1 MVKIKGKELVVKSTV
16 YTSIKYDKQGKM
28 TKETFSRNTYFVDGK
43 FASKKQLESLN
54 VKPLYKEVLS
64 DTSASKRLRHYDN
77 SKGLSKGQIENIGKL
92 TGAKEVVSELKKK
105 SAVESFAQIIEER
118 FNLSHSEIQ
127 EMKDLLSQ
135 MSFEDFQRFYY
146 ENTDL
151 CEKVYGESGDET
163 YNKPNNEGNVKEDE
177 TLSEEMKKKQEETR
191 ETRLKN
197 EYSEV
202 MEKLRAFVSGSS
214 HAIVNESPFITEGRT
229 SYYDYDT
236 GKYYVQRN
244 RDY

>member
-1 MVKIKGKELVVKSTV
+1 MVKIKGKDLVVKSTV

-28 TKETFSRNTYFVDGK
+28 TKETFARNSYFVDGK

-64 DTSASKRLRHYDN
+64 DTSASKWLRYYDK
-77 SKGLSKGQIENIGKL
+77 SKGLSKGEIENIGKL
-92 TGAKEVVSELKKK
+92 TNMKEVSALKKQ

-151 CEKVYGESGDET
+151 CENVYAESGNET
-163 YNKPNNEGNVKEDE
+163 YN
-177 TLSEEMKKKQEETR
+177 KQEETR

-202 MEKLRAFVSGSS
+202 MEKLRAFVKGSS

-229 SYYDYDT
+229 TYYDYDT
-236 GKYYVQRN
+236 GKYYVKRN
-244 RDY
+244 RVY

>member
-1 MVKIKGKELVVKSTV
+1 MVKIKGKDLVVKSTV
-16 YTSIKYDKQGKM
+16 YTSVKYDKQGKM
-28 TKETFSRNTYFVDGK
+28 TKETFARNTYFVDGK

-64 DTSASKRLRHYDN
+64 DTSASKRLRQYDK
-77 SKGLSKGQIENIGKL
+77 SKGLSKGQIENIGKP
-92 TGAKEVVSELKKK
+92 TRAKEVVSELKKK

-146 ENTDL
+146 ENTEL
-151 CEKVYGESGDET
+151 CENVYAESGNET
-163 YNKPNNEGNVKEDE
+163 YNKNDSKGKVEVNGNI
-177 TLSEEMKKKQEETR
+177 SEEMKGKQEETR
-191 ETRLKN
+191 EIRLKN

-202 MEKLRAFVSGSS
+202 MEKLRDFVRGSS
-214 HAIVNESPFITEGRT
+214 HAVVNESPFITEGRT
-229 SYYDYDT
+229 TYYDYDT
-236 GKYYVQRN
+236 GKYYVKRN
-244 RDY
+244 RVY

>member
-28 TKETFSRNTYFVDGK
+28 VKETFSRNTYFVDGK

-64 DTSASKRLRHYDN
+64 DTSASKRLRQYDN

-92 TGAKEVVSELKKK
+92 TNMKEVSALKKK
-105 SAVESFAQIIEER
+105 SAMESFAQIIEER

-135 MSFEDFQRFYY
+135 MSFDDFQRFYY
-146 ENTDL
+146 ENTEL

-163 YNKPNNEGNVKEDE
+163 YNKQ
-177 TLSEEMKKKQEETR
+177 QEETR

-197 EYSEV
+197 DYSEV
-202 MEKLRAFVSGSS
+202 MEKLRDFVKGSS

-229 SYYDYDT
+229 TYYDYDT
-236 GKYYVQRN
+236 GKYYVKRN
-244 RDY
+244 RGY

>member
-1 MVKIKGKELVVKSTV
+1 MVKIKGKDLVVKSTV
-16 YTSIKYDKQGKM
+16 YTSVKYDKQGKM
-28 TKETFSRNTYFVDGK
+28 TKETFARNTYFVDGK

-64 DTSASKRLRHYDN
+64 DTSASKRLRQYDK

-92 TGAKEVVSELKKK
+92 TGRKEVVSELKKK

-135 MSFEDFQRFYY
+135 MSFDDFQRFYY
-146 ENTDL
+146 ENTEL

-163 YNKPNNEGNVKEDE
+163 YN
-177 TLSEEMKKKQEETR
+177 KQEETR

-202 MEKLRAFVSGSS
+202 VEKLRAFVKGSS

-229 SYYDYDT
+229 TYYDYDT
-236 GKYYVQRN
+236 GKYYVKRN

>member
-1 MVKIKGKELVVKSTV
+1 MVKIKGKELVVKSTI
-16 YTSIKYDKQGKM
+16 YGSIKYDKQGKM
-28 TKETFSRNTYFVDGK
+28 IRETFARNTYFVDGK

-64 DTSASKRLRHYDN
+64 DTSASKRLRQYDK
-77 SKGLSKGQIENIGKL
+77 SKGLSKEQIENIGKL
-92 TGAKEVVSELKKK
+92 TGGKEVVSDLKKK

-146 ENTDL
+146 ENTEL

-163 YNKPNNEGNVKEDE
+163 YNKQ
-177 TLSEEMKKKQEETR
+177 QEETR
-191 ETRLKN
+191 ETRLKS
-197 EYSEV
+197 EYGEV
-202 MEKLRAFVSGSS
+202 VEKLRAFVKGSS

-229 SYYDYDT
+229 TYYDYDT
-236 GKYYVQRN
+236 GKYYVKRN
-244 RDY
+244 RVY

>member
-1 MVKIKGKELVVKSTV
+1 MVKIKGKDLVVKSVV
-16 YTSIKYDKQGKM
+16 YSSIKYDKQGKM
-28 TKETFSRNTYFVDGK
+28 VKETFSRNTYFVDGK
-43 FASKKQLESLN
+43 FASRKQLESLN

-64 DTSASKRLRHYDN
+64 DTSASKRLRQYDK

-92 TGAKEVVSELKKK
+92 TGRKEVVSELKKK
-105 SAVESFAQIIEER
+105 SAMESFAQIIEER

-135 MSFEDFQRFYY
+135 MTFDDFQCFYY
-146 ENTDL
+146 ENVEL
-151 CEKVYGESGDET
+151 CEKIYADSDDET
-163 YNKPNNEGNVKEDE
+163 YNKPNYNGRVKEDD
-177 TLSEEMKKKQEETR
+177 TLSEKMKKKQDETR

-202 MEKLRAFVSGSS
+202 MGKLRDFVKGSS

-236 GKYYVQRN
+236 GKYYVKRN

>member
-1 MVKIKGKELVVKSTV
+1 MVKIKGKDLVVKSTV
-16 YTSIKYDKQGKM
+16 YSSIKYDKQGKM
-28 TKETFSRNTYFVDGK
+28 TKETFARNTYFVDGK

-64 DTSASKRLRHYDN
+64 DTSASKRLRQYDK
-77 SKGLSKGQIENIGKL
+77 SKGLSKGQIENIGNL

-151 CEKVYGESGDET
+151 CEKVYGESGDES
-163 YNKPNNEGNVKEDE
+163 YNKNDSEGKVKVDE
-177 TLSEEMKKKQEETR
+177 SLSEEMKSKQEETR
-191 ETRLKN
+191 ETRLRN

-202 MEKLRAFVSGSS
+202 MEKLRDFVRGSS

>member
-1 MVKIKGKELVVKSTV
+1 MVKIKGKDLVVKSTV

-28 TKETFSRNTYFVDGK
+28 MKEIFSRNTYFVDGK

-54 VKPLYKEVLS
+54 VKPIYKEILS
-64 DTSASKRLRHYDN
+64 DTSASKRLRQYDK

-92 TGAKEVVSELKKK
+92 TGTKEVVSELKKK

-135 MSFEDFQRFYY
+135 MSFDDFQRFYY
-146 ENTDL
+146 ENTEL

-163 YNKPNNEGNVKEDE
+163 YNK
-177 TLSEEMKKKQEETR
+177 KQEETR

-197 EYSEV
+197 EHSEV
-202 MEKLRAFVSGSS
+202 MEKLRAFVKGSS

-236 GKYYVQRN
+236 GKYYVKRN

>member
-28 TKETFSRNTYFVDGK
+28 VKETFSRNTYFVDGK
-43 FASKKQLESLN
+43 FASRKQLESLN

-64 DTSASKRLRHYDN
+64 DTSASKRLRHYDK

-92 TGAKEVVSELKKK
+92 TNMKEVSALKKQ

-135 MSFEDFQRFYY
+135 MSFDDFQRFYY
-146 ENTDL
+146 ENTEL
-151 CEKVYGESGDET
+151 CEKVYAKSGDET
-163 YNKPNNEGNVKEDE
+163 YNKKYSEGEVKTDE
-177 TLSEEMKKKQEETR
+177 IFSDEMSKKQEETR
-191 ETRLKN
+191 ETRLKS

-202 MEKLRAFVSGSS
+202 MEKLRSFVKGSS

-229 SYYDYDT
+229 TYYDYDT

>member
-1 MVKIKGKELVVKSTV
+1 MVKIKGKDLVVKSTV

-43 FASKKQLESLN
+43 FASKKQLDSLN

-64 DTSASKRLRHYDN
+64 DTSASKRLRHYDK

-92 TGAKEVVSELKKK
+92 TNMKEVSALKKK

-135 MSFEDFQRFYY
+135 MSFDDFQRFYY
-146 ENTDL
+146 ENTEL
-151 CEKVYGESGDET
+151 CENVYAESGNET
-163 YNKPNNEGNVKEDE
+163 YNKKYNKGKVKTDE
-177 TLSEEMKKKQEETR
+177 ILSDEMSKKQEETR

-202 MEKLRAFVSGSS
+202 MEKLRDFVRGTS

-236 GKYYVQRN
+236 GKYYVKRN

>member
-16 YTSIKYDKQGKM
+16 YTSIKYDKQGK
-28 TKETFSRNTYFVDGK
+28 TIKETFARNTYFVDGK

-54 VKPLYKEVLS
+54 VKPVYKEILS
-64 DTSASKRLRHYDN
+64 DTSASKRLRHYDK

-92 TGAKEVVSELKKK
+92 TDTKEVVSALKKK

-146 ENTDL
+146 GNTDL
-151 CEKVYGESGDET
+151 CENVYAESGNET
-163 YNKPNNEGNVKEDE
+163 YNKPNNKGKVKEDE
-177 TLSEEMKKKQEETR
+177 TLSEEMEKKQEETR

-202 MEKLRAFVSGSS
+202 MGKLRAFVEGSS

-236 GKYYVQRN
+236 GKYYVKRN

>member
-1 MVKIKGKELVVKSTV
+1 MVKIKGKDLVVKSV
-16 YTSIKYDKQGKM
+16 VHSAIKYDKQGKM
-28 TKETFSRNTYFVDGK
+28 VKETFSRNTYFVDGK

-64 DTSASKRLRHYDN
+64 DTSASKRLRQYDK

-92 TGAKEVVSELKKK
+92 TGAKEVASELKKK

-151 CEKVYGESGDET
+151 CENVYAESGNET
-163 YNKPNNEGNVKEDE
+163 YNKPNNKGKVKVDE
-177 TLSEEMKKKQEETR
+177 SLSEEMKKKQEETR

-202 MEKLRAFVSGSS
+202 MEKLRDFVKGSS

-236 GKYYVQRN
+236 GKYYVKRN
-244 RDY
+244 SVY

>member
-1 MVKIKGKELVVKSTV
+1 MVKIKDKDLVVKSTV
-16 YTSIKYDKQGKM
+16 YGSIKYDKQGKM
-28 TKETFSRNTYFVDGK
+28 TKETFARNTYFVDGK

-54 VKPLYKEVLS
+54 VKPVYKEILS
-64 DTSASKRLRHYDN
+64 DTSASKRLRHYDK

-92 TGAKEVVSELKKK
+92 TGTKEVVSELKKK

-151 CEKVYGESGDET
+151 CENVYAESGNET
-163 YNKPNNEGNVKEDE
+163 YNKPNNKGKVKEDE

-202 MEKLRAFVSGSS
+202 MEKLRAFVTGSS

>member
-1 MVKIKGKELVVKSTV
+1 MVKIKGKDLVVKSVV
-16 YTSIKYDKQGKM
+16 YSSIKYDKQGKM
-28 TKETFSRNTYFVDGK
+28 VKETFSRNTYFVDGK
-43 FASKKQLESLN
+43 FASKKQLELLN

-64 DTSASKRLRHYDN
+64 DTSASKRLRQYDK

-92 TGAKEVVSELKKK
+92 TNMKEVSELKKK
-105 SAVESFAQIIEER
+105 SAMESFAQIIEER

-135 MSFEDFQRFYY
+135 MSFDDFQRFYY
-146 ENTDL
+146 ENTEL
-151 CEKVYGESGDET
+151 CEKVYAKSGDET
-163 YNKPNNEGNVKEDE
+163 YNKIYSEGKVKTDE
-177 TLSEEMKKKQEETR
+177 IFSDEMSKKQEETR

-202 MEKLRAFVSGSS
+202 MEKLRDFVKGSS

-236 GKYYVQRN
+236 GRYYVKRN

>member
-1 MVKIKGKELVVKSTV
+1 MVKIKGKDLVVKSTV
-16 YTSIKYDKQGKM
+16 YSSIKYDKQGKM
-28 TKETFSRNTYFVDGK
+28 VKETFSRNTYFVDGK

-64 DTSASKRLRHYDN
+64 DTSASKRLRHYDK

-92 TGAKEVVSELKKK
+92 TGAKEVASEFKKK

-135 MSFEDFQRFYY
+135 MSFDDFQRFYY
-146 ENTDL
+146 ENTEL

-163 YNKPNNEGNVKEDE
+163 YNKQ
-177 TLSEEMKKKQEETR
+177 QEETR
-191 ETRLKN
+191 ETRLKS

-202 MEKLRAFVSGSS
+202 MEKLRAFVKGSS

-236 GKYYVQRN
+236 GKYYVKRN

>member
-1 MVKIKGKELVVKSTV
+1 MVKIKGKDLVVKSTV
-16 YTSIKYDKQGKM
+16 YTSVKYDKQGKM
-28 TKETFSRNTYFVDGK
+28 TTETFSRNTYFVDGK
-43 FASKKQLESLN
+43 FASRKQLESLN
-54 VKPLYKEVLS
+54 VKPVYKEILS
-64 DTSASKRLRHYDN
+64 DTSASKRLRHYDK

-92 TGAKEVVSELKKK
+92 TGTKEVASELKKK

-146 ENTDL
+146 ENTGL
-151 CEKVYGESGDET
+151 CENVYAESGNET
-163 YNKPNNEGNVKEDE
+163 YNKPNNKGKVKEDE
-177 TLSEEMKKKQEETR
+177 TLSEEMSKKQEETR

-202 MEKLRAFVSGSS
+202 MEKLRDFVRGSS

-244 RDY
+244 REY

>member
-1 MVKIKGKELVVKSTV
+1 MVKIKGKDLVVKSTI
-16 YTSIKYDKQGKM
+16 YSSIKYDKQGKM
-28 TKETFSRNTYFVDGK
+28 TRETFARNTYFVDGK

-54 VKPLYKEVLS
+54 VKSVYKEILS
-64 DTSASKRLRHYDN
+64 DTSASKRLRHYDK

-92 TGAKEVVSELKKK
+92 TNMKEVSALKKQ

-151 CEKVYGESGDET
+151 CENVYAESGNET
-163 YNKPNNEGNVKEDE
+163 YNKKYSKGKVKTDE
-177 TLSEEMKKKQEETR
+177 ILSDEMSKKQEETR

-202 MEKLRAFVSGSS
+202 MEKLRAFVKGSS

>member
-1 MVKIKGKELVVKSTV
+1 MVKIKGKDLVVKSTV
-16 YTSIKYDKQGKM
+16 YTAIKYDKQGKM
-28 TKETFSRNTYFVDGK
+28 TKETFARNTYFVDGK

-64 DTSASKRLRHYDN
+64 DTSASKRLRQYDN

-105 SAVESFAQIIEER
+105 SAMESFAQIIEER
-118 FNLSHSEIQ
+118 FNLSHYEIQ

-135 MSFEDFQRFYY
+135 MSFDDFQRFYY
-146 ENTDL
+146 ENTEL

-163 YNKPNNEGNVKEDE
+163 YNKPNDKGGVKEDD
-177 TLSEEMKKKQEETR
+177 TLSEEMKKKQEETM

-202 MEKLRAFVSGSS
+202 MEKLRDFVKGSS

-229 SYYDYDT
+229 TYYDYDT
-236 GKYYVQRN
+236 GRYYVQRN

>member
-1 MVKIKGKELVVKSTV
+1 MVKIKGKELVVKSTI
-16 YTSIKYDKQGKM
+16 YSHSKYDKQGKM
-28 TKETFSRNTYFVDGK
+28 ITETFARNTYFVDGK
-43 FASKKQLESLN
+43 FASKKQLEALN
-54 VKPLYKEVLS
+54 VKPVYKEILS
-64 DTSASKRLRHYDN
+64 DTSASKRLRHYDK

-92 TGAKEVVSELKKK
+92 TNMKEVSALKKK
-105 SAVESFAQIIEER
+105 SAVESFTQIIEER

-146 ENTDL
+146 GNTDL
-151 CEKVYGESGDET
+151 CENVYAESGNET
-163 YNKPNNEGNVKEDE
+163 YNKKYSKGKVKTDE
-177 TLSEEMKKKQEETR
+177 ILSDEMSKKQEETR

-202 MEKLRAFVSGSS
+202 MEKLRAFVKGSS

-236 GKYYVQRN
+236 GKYYVKRN

>member
-1 MVKIKGKELVVKSTV
+1 MVKIKGKDLVVKSTI
-16 YTSIKYDKQGKM
+16 YLSTKYDKQGKRI
-28 TKETFSRNTYFVDGK
+28 TETFARNTYFVDGK
-43 FASKKQLESLN
+43 FASKKQLEALN
-54 VKPLYKEVLS
+54 VKPVYKEILS
-64 DTSASKRLRHYDN
+64 DTSASKRLRHYDK
-77 SKGLSKGQIENIGKL
+77 SKGLSKGQIEDIGKL
-92 TGAKEVVSELKKK
+92 TGRKEVASEFKKK

-135 MSFEDFQRFYY
+135 MSFDDFQRFYY

-151 CEKVYGESGDET
+151 CENVYAESGNET
-163 YNKPNNEGNVKEDE
+163 YNKKYSEGEVKTDE
-177 TLSEEMKKKQEETR
+177 TLSDEMSKKQEETR

-202 MEKLRAFVSGSS
+202 MGKLRAFVEGSS

-236 GKYYVQRN
+236 GKYYVKRN

>member
-64 DTSASKRLRHYDN
+64 DTSASKRLRYYDN
-77 SKGLSKGQIENIGKL
+77 SKGLSKGQIESIGKL
-92 TGAKEVVSELKKK
+92 TGGKEVVSELKKK

-135 MSFEDFQRFYY
+135 MSFDDFQRFYY
-146 ENTDL
+146 ENTEL

-163 YNKPNNEGNVKEDE
+163 YNKIYSEGRVKEDD

-202 MEKLRAFVSGSS
+202 MEKLRAFVKGSS

>member
-1 MVKIKGKELVVKSTV
+1 MVKIKGKDLVVKSTI
-16 YTSIKYDKQGKM
+16 YSSTKYDKQGKM
-28 TKETFSRNTYFVDGK
+28 ITETFARNTYFVDGK

-64 DTSASKRLRHYDN
+64 DTSASKRLRYYDN

-92 TGAKEVVSELKKK
+92 TNMKEVSELKKK
-105 SAVESFAQIIEER
+105 SAMESFAQIIEER

-146 ENTDL
+146 ENTEL

-163 YNKPNNEGNVKEDE
+163 YNK
-177 TLSEEMKKKQEETR
+177 Q
-191 ETRLKN
+191 
-197 EYSEV
+197 
-202 MEKLRAFVSGSS
+202 
-214 HAIVNESPFITEGRT
+214 
-229 SYYDYDT
+229 
-236 GKYYVQRN
+236 Q
-244 RDY
+244 

>member
-1 MVKIKGKELVVKSTV
+1 MVKIKGKDLVVKSTF
-16 YTSIKYDKQGKM
+16 YSSIKYDKQGKM
-28 TKETFSRNTYFVDGK
+28 TKETFARNTYFVDGK
-43 FASKKQLESLN
+43 FASKKQLEALN
-54 VKPLYKEVLS
+54 VKPAYKEILS
-64 DTSASKRLRHYDN
+64 DTSASKRLRQYDK

-92 TGAKEVVSELKKK
+92 TNMKEVSALKKQ

-135 MSFEDFQRFYY
+135 MSFDDFQRFYY
-146 ENTDL
+146 ENTEL
-151 CEKVYGESGDET
+151 CENVYAESGNET
-163 YNKPNNEGNVKEDE
+163 YNKKYSKGKVKTDE
-177 TLSEEMKKKQEETR
+177 ILSDEMSKKQEETR

-202 MEKLRAFVSGSS
+202 MKKLRAFVKGSS

-229 SYYDYDT
+229 TYYDYDT
-236 GKYYVQRN
+236 GKYYVKRN
-244 RDY
+244 RVY

>member
-1 MVKIKGKELVVKSTV
+1 MVKIKGKELVVKSTI
-16 YTSIKYDKQGKM
+16 YGSTKYDKQGKM
-28 TKETFSRNTYFVDGK
+28 TKETFARNTYFVDGK
-43 FASKKQLESLN
+43 FASKKQLEALN
-54 VKPLYKEVLS
+54 VKPVYKEILS
-64 DTSASKRLRHYDN
+64 DTSASKRLRHYDK

-92 TGAKEVVSELKKK
+92 TNMKEVSALKRK

-146 ENTDL
+146 ENTEL

-163 YNKPNNEGNVKEDE
+163 YNKPNNKGNVKEDE

-202 MEKLRAFVSGSS
+202 MEKLRDFVRGTS

-236 GKYYVQRN
+236 GKYYVKRN

>member
-1 MVKIKGKELVVKSTV
+1 MVKIKGKDLVVKSTV

-28 TKETFSRNTYFVDGK
+28 TKETFARNTYFVDGK

-54 VKPLYKEVLS
+54 VKPVYKEILS
-64 DTSASKRLRHYDN
+64 DTSASKRLRQYDK

-92 TGAKEVVSELKKK
+92 TRAKELVSELKKK
-105 SAVESFAQIIEER
+105 SAGESFAQIIEER

-135 MSFEDFQRFYY
+135 MSFDDFQRFYY

-151 CEKVYGESGDET
+151 CEKVYAKSGEES
-163 YNKPNNEGNVKEDE
+163 YNKIYSEGKVKVDE
-177 TLSEEMKKKQEETR
+177 SLSEEMKKKQEETR
-191 ETRLKN
+191 ETRLRN

-202 MEKLRAFVSGSS
+202 MEKLRDFVKGSS

-229 SYYDYDT
+229 TYYDYDT
-236 GKYYVQRN
+236 GKYYVKRN

>member
-92 TGAKEVVSELKKK
+92 TGGKEVVSELKKK

-135 MSFEDFQRFYY
+135 MSFDDFQRFYY
-146 ENTDL
+146 ENTEL
-151 CEKVYGESGDET
+151 CEKVYAKSGDET
-163 YNKPNNEGNVKEDE
+163 YNKIYSEGKVKTDE
-177 TLSEEMKKKQEETR
+177 IFSDEMSKKQEETR

-202 MEKLRAFVSGSS
+202 MEKLRDFVKGSS

-229 SYYDYDT
+229 SYYNYDT
-236 GKYYVQRN
+236 GRYYVKRN
-244 RDY
+244 RGY

>member
-1 MVKIKGKELVVKSTV
+1 MVKIKGKDLVVKSVV
-16 YTSIKYDKQGKM
+16 YSSIKYDKQGKM
-28 TKETFSRNTYFVDGK
+28 VKETFSRNTYFVDGK

-64 DTSASKRLRHYDN
+64 DTSASKRLRQYDK
-77 SKGLSKGQIENIGKL
+77 SKGLSKGQIENIGKM
-92 TGAKEVVSELKKK
+92 TNSKEVVSELKKK
-105 SAVESFAQIIEER
+105 SAMESFAQIIEER
-118 FNLSHSEIQ
+118 FNLSNAEIQ

-135 MSFEDFQRFYY
+135 MSFDDFQRFYY
-146 ENTDL
+146 ENTEL

-163 YNKPNNEGNVKEDE
+163 YNK
-177 TLSEEMKKKQEETR
+177 QEETR
-191 ETRLKN
+191 ETRLKS

-202 MEKLRAFVSGSS
+202 MEKLRDFVRGTS

-236 GKYYVQRN
+236 GKYYVKRN

>member
-105 SAVESFAQIIEER
+105 SAVESFAQIIKER
-118 FNLSHSEIQ
+118 FNLSNAEIQ

-135 MSFEDFQRFYY
+135 MSFDDFQRFYY
-146 ENTDL
+146 ENTEL
-151 CEKVYGESGDET
+151 CEKVYAESGDET
-163 YNKPNNEGNVKEDE
+163 YN
-177 TLSEEMKKKQEETR
+177 KQEETR

-202 MEKLRAFVSGSS
+202 MEKLRAFVKGSS

-229 SYYDYDT
+229 TYYDYDT
-236 GKYYVQRN
+236 GKYYVKRN

>member
-1 MVKIKGKELVVKSTV
+1 MVKIKGKDLVVKSTV

-64 DTSASKRLRHYDN
+64 DTSASKRLRHYDK

-92 TGAKEVVSELKKK
+92 TNMKEVSALKKK

-135 MSFEDFQRFYY
+135 MSFDDFQRFYY
-146 ENTDL
+146 ENTEL
-151 CEKVYGESGDET
+151 CENVYAESGNET
-163 YNKPNNEGNVKEDE
+163 YNKKYNKGKVKTDE
-177 TLSEEMKKKQEETR
+177 ILSDEMSKKQEETR

-202 MEKLRAFVSGSS
+202 MEKLRDFVRGTS
-214 HAIVNESPFITEGRT
+214 HAIVNDSPFITEGRT

-236 GKYYVQRN
+236 GKYYVKRN

>member
-1 MVKIKGKELVVKSTV
+1 MVKIKGKDLVVKSTV
-16 YTSIKYDKQGKM
+16 YTAIKYDKQGKM
-28 TKETFSRNTYFVDGK
+28 TKETFARNTYFVDGK

-64 DTSASKRLRHYDN
+64 DTSASKRLRQYDK

-92 TGAKEVVSELKKK
+92 TNMKEVSALKKK

-118 FNLSHSEIQ
+118 FNLSHAEIQ

-135 MSFEDFQRFYY
+135 MSFDDFQRFYY
-146 ENTDL
+146 ENTEL
-151 CEKVYGESGDET
+151 CEKVYAKSGEES
-163 YNKPNNEGNVKEDE
+163 YNKIYSEGKVKVDE
-177 TLSEEMKKKQEETR
+177 SLSEEMKKKQEETR
-191 ETRLKN
+191 ETRLRN

-202 MEKLRAFVSGSS
+202 MEKLRDFVRGSS

-229 SYYDYDT
+229 TYYDYDT
-236 GKYYVQRN
+236 GKYYVKRN
-244 RDY
+244 RVY

>member
-1 MVKIKGKELVVKSTV
+1 MVKIKGKDLVVKSTV
-16 YTSIKYDKQGKM
+16 YSSIKYDKQGKM
-28 TKETFSRNTYFVDGK
+28 VKETFSRNTYFVDGK

-64 DTSASKRLRHYDN
+64 DTSASKRLRQYDK

-92 TGAKEVVSELKKK
+92 TNMKEVSALKKQ
-105 SAVESFAQIIEER
+105 SAMESFAQIIEER
-118 FNLSHSEIQ
+118 FNLSNAEIQ

-135 MSFEDFQRFYY
+135 MSFDDFQRFYY
-146 ENTDL
+146 ENTEL

-163 YNKPNNEGNVKEDE
+163 YNKQ
-177 TLSEEMKKKQEETR
+177 QEETR
-191 ETRLKN
+191 ETRLKS

-202 MEKLRAFVSGSS
+202 MEKLRAFVKGSS

-229 SYYDYDT
+229 TYYDYDT
-236 GKYYVQRN
+236 GKYYVKRN

>member
-1 MVKIKGKELVVKSTV
+1 MVKIKGKGLVVKSTV
-16 YTSIKYDKQGKM
+16 YSSIKYDKQGKM
-28 TKETFSRNTYFVDGK
+28 TKETFARNSYFVDGK

-54 VKPLYKEVLS
+54 VKPVYKEILS
-64 DTSASKRLRHYDN
+64 DTSASKRLRYYDK

-92 TGAKEVVSELKKK
+92 TGTKEVVSELKKK

-135 MSFEDFQRFYY
+135 MSFDDFQRFYY

-151 CEKVYGESGDET
+151 CEKVYAESGDET
-163 YNKPNNEGNVKEDE
+163 YNKQ
-177 TLSEEMKKKQEETR
+177 QEETR

-202 MEKLRAFVSGSS
+202 MEKLRDFVRGSS

-229 SYYDYDT
+229 TYYDYDT
-236 GKYYVQRN
+236 GKYYVKRN
-244 RDY
+244 RVY

>member
-1 MVKIKGKELVVKSTV
+1 MVKIKGKDLVVKSTV

-28 TKETFSRNTYFVDGK
+28 TKETFARNTYFVDGK

-54 VKPLYKEVLS
+54 VKPVYKEILS
-64 DTSASKRLRHYDN
+64 DTSASKRLRQYDKT
-77 SKGLSKGQIENIGKL
+77 KGLSKGQIENIGKL
-92 TGAKEVVSELKKK
+92 IKPKELVSELKKK

-135 MSFEDFQRFYY
+135 MSSEDFQRFYY
-146 ENTDL
+146 EYTDL
-151 CEKVYGESGDET
+151 CGNVYAESGDET
-163 YNKPNNEGNVKEDE
+163 YNKPNNKGKVKEDE
-177 TLSEEMKKKQEETR
+177 TLSDEMKKKQEETR

-202 MEKLRAFVSGSS
+202 MEKLRDFVRGSS

>member
-1 MVKIKGKELVVKSTV
+1 MVKIKGKDLVVKSVV
-16 YTSIKYDKQGKM
+16 YSSIKYDKQGKM
-28 TKETFSRNTYFVDGK
+28 VKETFSRNTYFVDGK

-54 VKPLYKEVLS
+54 VKPVYKEILS
-64 DTSASKRLRHYDN
+64 DTSASKRLRHYDK

-92 TGAKEVVSELKKK
+92 TDRKEVASEFKKQ

-146 ENTDL
+146 ENTAL
-151 CEKVYGESGDET
+151 CENVYAESGNET
-163 YNKPNNEGNVKEDE
+163 YNKKYSKGEVKTDE
-177 TLSEEMKKKQEETR
+177 ILSDEMSKKQEETR

-202 MEKLRAFVSGSS
+202 MEKLRAFVEGSS

-236 GKYYVQRN
+236 GKYYVKRN

>member
-1 MVKIKGKELVVKSTV
+1 MVKIKGKDLVVKSVV
-16 YTSIKYDKQGKM
+16 YSSLKYDKQGKM
-28 TKETFSRNTYFVDGK
+28 TKETFARNTYFVDGK

-64 DTSASKRLRHYDN
+64 DTSASKRLRQYDK

-135 MSFEDFQRFYY
+135 MSFDDFQRFYY
-146 ENTDL
+146 ENTEL
-151 CEKVYGESGDET
+151 CEKVYAESGDET
-163 YNKPNNEGNVKEDE
+163 YN
-177 TLSEEMKKKQEETR
+177 KQEETR

-202 MEKLRAFVSGSS
+202 MEKLRAFVKGSS

-236 GKYYVQRN
+236 GKYYVKRN

>member
-1 MVKIKGKELVVKSTV
+1 MVKIKGKDLVVKSTAYV
-16 YTSIKYDKQGKM
+16 STKYDKQGKM
-28 TKETFSRNTYFVDGK
+28 IKETFARNTYFVDGK

-54 VKPLYKEVLS
+54 VKPVYKEILS
-64 DTSASKRLRHYDN
+64 DTSASKRLRHYDK

-92 TGAKEVVSELKKK
+92 TGAKEVASELKKK
-105 SAVESFAQIIEER
+105 SAMESFAQIIEER

-146 ENTDL
+146 ENTEL
-151 CEKVYGESGDET
+151 CENVYAESGNET
-163 YNKPNNEGNVKEDE
+163 YNKKYSKGKVKTDE
-177 TLSEEMKKKQEETR
+177 ILSDEMSKKQEETR

-202 MEKLRAFVSGSS
+202 MKKLRAFVKGSS

-229 SYYDYDT
+229 SYYDYET
-236 GKYYVQRN
+236 GKYYVKRT
-244 RDY
+244 RGY